1 VKPGKPVPAR
11 APANSAGTKASRP
24 PALLGD
30 LISCVV
36 LAALVT
42 AAFLPVLN
50 NGFINYDDEL
60 YVTTNPHVR
69 QGLSWNGAAW
79 AFQSL
84 EAHNWHPLTWL
95 SHMLDSQLSGA
106 RASGHHLTSLVLHV
120 TNTLLLFGVLRLM
133 TGALAASFLAAALF
147 GLHPLHVESVAW
159 VAERKDVLSAF
170 FFFLTLWAYGCY
182 ANGRRG
188 PAAGPSRLARHWRA
202 FYALALV
209 FFALGLM
216 SKPMVVTLPFVLLLV
231 DYWPLQRLVPGPGRT
246 AVFRRLLLE
255 KAPFLVLS
263 AAACAVALLAQARGG
278 AVIEIARLP
287 FGARVEN
294 ALVSCGRYLEK
305 TIWPADLAIFYPHPG
320 HWGMMAVLGSAVAL
334 LVLTGLAVAQRE
346 TRPWITVGWFW
357 FFGMLVPVL
366 GLVQVG
372 RQAMADRYTYLPL
385 VGLFIVVAWGAVEF
399 AKRLPYG
406 AIAMGVAS
414 AALLMSCT
422 VASHHQTQFWKDSET
437 VFQRAIAVTSNN
449 YVAHNNLGIA
459 FLRGNRLEE
468 AEYHFR
474 AAARIKAD
482 DPEAHTNLGNVL
494 CREGKVAGGMDE
506 FRLAIQL
513 KPDSVE
519 PRHNLGIALCRQ
531 GKLDEGIA
539 ELEQVTQLRP
549 NSAEG
554 RLHLAMGLAL
564 KGRREQAIEQL
575 NKALQLRPNYPE
587 AEQYLQKLKASTPV
601 PNP

>member
-1 VKPGKPVPAR
+1 
-11 APANSAGTKASRP
+11 
-24 PALLGD
+24 
-30 LISCVV
+30 
-36 LAALVT
+36 
-42 AAFLPVLN
+42 
-50 NGFINYDDEL
+50 
-60 YVTTNPHVR
+60 
-69 QGLSWNGAAW
+69 
-79 AFQSL
+79 
-84 EAHNWHPLTWL
+84 
-95 SHMLDSQLSGA
+95 
-106 RASGHHLTSLVLHV
+106 
-120 TNTLLLFGVLRLM
+120 
-133 TGALAASFLAAALF
+133 
-147 GLHPLHVESVAW
+147 
-159 VAERKDVLSAF
+159 
-170 FFFLTLWAYGCY
+170 
-182 ANGRRG
+182 
-188 PAAGPSRLARHWRA
+188 
-202 FYALALV
+202 
-209 FFALGLM
+209 
-216 SKPMVVTLPFVLLLV
+216 
-231 DYWPLQRLVPGPGRT
+231 
-246 AVFRRLLLE
+246 
-255 KAPFLVLS
+255 
-263 AAACAVALLAQARGG
+263 
-278 AVIEIARLP
+278 
-287 FGARVEN
+287 
-294 ALVSCGRYLEK
+294 
-305 TIWPADLAIFYPHPG
+305 
-320 HWGMMAVLGSAVAL
+320 

-346 TRPWITVGWFW
+346 ARPWMTVGWFW

-459 FLRGNRLEE
+459 FLRANRLEE

-539 ELEQVTQLRP
+539 ELEQVTRLRP